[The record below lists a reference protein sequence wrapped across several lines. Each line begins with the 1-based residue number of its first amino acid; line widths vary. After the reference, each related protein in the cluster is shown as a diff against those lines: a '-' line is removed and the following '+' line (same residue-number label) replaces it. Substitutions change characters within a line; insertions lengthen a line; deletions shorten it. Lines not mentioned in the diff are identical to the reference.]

1 MMTYV
6 NPFEYEAATKFKT
19 DELLDFYVEDYNYS
33 RFIRSRR
40 NIFLL
45 GERGTGKTMA
55 LLFNSLPVRLA
66 AAGREGKD
74 PDLQLVGVYIPC
86 KTQLT
91 HKKEHELL
99 SSFQA
104 SILSEHYL
112 VITMMYH
119 VVNTLAKIPDLVSAN
134 ETAPL
139 RSEAEYI
146 LGFKLP
152 KRHDLLDALS
162 LACQR
167 EGTLA
172 QQTLN
177 QRGGDAFYENLVSF
191 SSALL
196 PLLSLLG
203 RIPRLENTHWSLM
216 LDDAHDLNP
225 YQTGALNSWIAY
237 RDHSLFSF
245 KVATAKVERPS
256 FKTSSGGAILEGHDF
271 TLVDME
277 QPYQNRSSRFGKL
290 AREIV
295 RQRLDKIH
303 VDKKPEDFFPT
314 HPAFEKAL
322 AECRKQVLAEAK
334 EKYPYGSP
342 KQINDY
348 TYKYTRARYFQK
360 RDPKANRPAYSGF
373 ETLVHI
379 STGVIRNLLEPCYWM
394 YDRAVSESRA
404 NAGECVTQVSPSVQS
419 TTLQDLSQKRWTWLR
434 EGLDNTIDGC
444 SREQAVQIYRLFDN
458 LAILFRERLLASK
471 SEPRAI
477 SFTISDQDS
486 QAATELSELLKIAR
500 KAQILYTYTSSAKD
514 LGKREVYYVPNRIL
528 WPERGLDPNG
538 QHARVSIKASH
549 LMDAAKHNKR
559 IPFRDAEEETGVL
572 FDD

>member
-19 DELLDFYVEDYNYS
+19 DELLDFYIEDFNYS

-40 NIFLL
+40 NIFLV

-55 LLFNSLPVRLA
+55 LLFNSFPVQMA
-66 AAGREGKD
+66 AAQRARKD
-74 PDLQLVGVYIPC
+74 PDFQLLGVYIPC

-91 HKKEHELL
+91 HKKEYELL
-99 SSFQA
+99 EPFQA

-112 VITMMYH
+112 VAAMMYH
-119 VVNTLAKIPDLVSAN
+119 VVDTLGRIPGLVPAG
-134 ETAPL
+134 ETARL
-139 RSEAEYI
+139 KAEAEYT
-146 LGFKLP
+146 LGIKLP
-152 KRHDLLDALS
+152 KRHAFLDGLA

-167 EGTLA
+167 EVMLA
-172 QQTLN
+172 QRALN
-177 QRGGDAFYENLVSF
+177 QRGGNPFYENSLSF
-191 SSALL
+191 SSAIL
-196 PLLSLLG
+196 PLLSHL
-203 RIPRLENTHWSLM
+203 RTIPMLQDTHWSLM

-225 YQTGALNSWIAY
+225 FQVSALNSWIAY

-256 FKTSSGGAILEGHDF
+256 FKTSSGGSILEGHDF

-277 QPYQNRSSRFGKL
+277 QPYQNRSSRFGRL

-295 RQRLDKIH
+295 RRRLDKIH
-303 VDKKPEDFFPT
+303 VTKEPEEFFPA
-314 HPAFEKAL
+314 HVEFEKDI
-322 AECRKQVLAEAK
+322 ETCRKRVLGEAQ
-334 EKYPYGSP
+334 EKYPRGSQ

-348 TYKYTRARYFQK
+348 VYKYARARYFQD
-360 RDPKANRPAYSGF
+360 RDPKANLPAYSGF

-394 YDRAVSESRA
+394 YDRAVSEMRA
-404 NAGECVTQVSPSVQS
+404 GGNGHVTEVSPSIQS
-419 TTLQDLSQKRWTWLR
+419 AILQEISQKRWTWLR

-444 SREQAVQIYRLFDN
+444 SREQAGEIYRLFDN

-477 SFTISDQDS
+477 SFTVSGMES
-486 QAATELSELLKIAR
+486 PEYEELHKLLKIAR
-500 KAQILYTYTSSAKD
+500 KAQMLYTYTSSAKD

-538 QHARVSIKASH
+538 QHARVSIRAPH
-549 LMDAAKHNKR
+549 LMQAAEHNKR
-559 IPFRDAEEETGVL
+559 IPFKDSEEETGVL
-572 FDD
+572 FDE